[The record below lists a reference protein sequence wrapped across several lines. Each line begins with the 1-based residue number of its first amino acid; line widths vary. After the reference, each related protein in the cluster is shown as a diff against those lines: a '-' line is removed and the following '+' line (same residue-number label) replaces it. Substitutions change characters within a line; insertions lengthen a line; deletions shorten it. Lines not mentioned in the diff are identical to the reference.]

1 MENPNN
7 SSSSNVRIFPGCEE
21 EYAGKPFVSGNLFT
35 GDDLLFVT
43 CAALG
48 RQVSEALAKPS
59 HIYAGS
65 SDEGHGWLWGS
76 SVVKRADHWT
86 DTLALTHWTKS
97 SPKQYDCVFYVD
109 TYDEPK
115 AVKASS
121 PREAFSKRQS
131 KATFAITLACWVHH
145 ADDCK
150 LKRELVQRAN
160 EGFIVSRIKCDQQY
174 SLEHIDYEWC
184 VDFYKHLRRNEFNAA
199 TAVMAAESETEGGYD
214 WKGK

>member
-21 EYAGKPFVSGNLFT
+21 EYAGNPFVSGNLFT

-97 SPKQYDCVFYVD
+97 SPIHTTSQWLLKPQAP
-109 TYDEPK
+109 EKP
-115 AVKASS
+115 
-121 PREAFSKRQS
+121 
-131 KATFAITLACWVHH
+131 LANGN
-145 ADDCK
+145 
-150 LKRELVQRAN
+150 LKPHSQ
-160 EGFIVSRIKCDQQY
+160 
-174 SLEHIDYEWC
+174 
-184 VDFYKHLRRNEFNAA
+184 
-199 TAVMAAESETEGGYD
+199 
-214 WKGK
+214 